1 MTAWINA
8 YQTSCAGATI
18 DYQANGTGAGIKDF
32 INKQTA
38 FAGCAGVPLG
48 TLSSFGGSCGFY
60 DASQLGGGQ
69 LGWGT
74 GFGGGMLLGSGTF
87 G

>member
-1 MTAWINA
+1 MHGSSICGARACPVAPDPPPPPT
-8 YQTSCAGATI
+8 AGA
-18 DYQANGTGAGIKDF
+18 
-32 INKQTA
+32 KQTA